1 MNLEAIIA
9 RMKEIQAELAKPEA
23 NVSELRT
30 EFDKLKADKEHLEKD
45 NADRAKLLT
54 DIASQ
59 NVGVTIRKFDPTGES
74 KSAVDVMRSE
84 AYKNAFIKDLLDQD
98 LTPEERT
105 AMETVTRAFIHTT
118 ANTAAVVPEELQNK
132 IYSTMEES
140 HPLMADVQILRTGT
154 VMTIVKHTAIV
165 AGDAANVAE
174 GVANADEQNTFVNVT
189 LSGQDIS
196 KHVDYSYRLGKMA
209 IPAFEAYL
217 VKEIGDRIGAQWSD
231 NIVTQ
236 IKSDL
241 AAANKINV
249 ATAGTLAIT
258 DFLSGLGKLK
268 GVSKANVYVN
278 GPTLWGKVYPM
289 AGADGRQAF
298 IPNYADNLSG
308 VVLGKAVKQ
317 EDSLADNEVLILD
330 PGQYIENVVQD
341 LLIERDKSIK
351 THVHTIAGIV
361 ISGGSMTNDKAGVL
375 ITIGTAV

>member
-30 EFDKLKADKEHLEKD
+30 EFDKLKADKEKLEKD
-45 NADRAKLLT
+45 GVDRAKLLD
-54 DIASQ
+54 DIA
-59 NVGVTIRKFDPTGES
+59 NRGIGVTVKKFDPTEES
-74 KSAVDVMRSE
+74 KSALDVMRS
-84 AYKNAFIKDLLDQD
+84 ATYKNAFIKDLLEQD
-98 LTPEERT
+98 LTTEERT
-105 AMETVTRAFIHTT
+105 AMDTVTRAFIHTT
-118 ANTAAVVPEELQNK
+118 ANTAAVIPEELQNK

-189 LSGQDIS
+189 LSGKDIS

-217 VKEIGDRIGAQWSD
+217 VKEIGDRIGSKWSA
-231 NIVTQ
+231 NIVAQ

-249 ATAGTLAIT
+249 ATAGTLVIA
-258 DFLSGLGKLK
+258 DFLNGLSKLK
-268 GVSKANVYVN
+268 GVSKSNVYVN

-289 AGADGRQAF
+289 NGADGRQAF

-308 VVLGKAVKQ
+308 VILGKAVKQ

-341 LLIERDKSIK
+341 LLIERDKDIK
-351 THVHTIAGIV
+351 KHVHTISGIV
-361 ISGGSMTNDKAGVL
+361 IAGGSMTNDKAGVL
-375 ITIGTAV
+375 VTIGTGA

>member
-23 NVSELRT
+23 NVSELRS
-30 EFDKLKADKEHLEKD
+30 EFDRLKADKEKLEKD
-45 NADRAKLLT
+45 GVDRAKLLD
-54 DIASQ
+54 DIA
-59 NVGVTIRKFDPTGES
+59 NHGIGVTVRKFEPTKES
-74 KSAVDVMRSE
+74 KSAEDVMRSE
-84 AYKNAFIKDLLDQD
+84 AYKNAFLKEILNQEM
-98 LTPEERT
+98 TEEERT
-105 AMETVTRAFIHTT
+105 AMDTVTRAFIHTT
-118 ANTAAVVPEELQNK
+118 ANTAAVVPKELQNK

-154 VMTIVKHTAIV
+154 VMSIVKHTAIV

-174 GVANADEQNTFVNVT
+174 GVANADEQNTFVNVELT
-189 LSGQDIS
+189 GKDIS

-217 VKEIGDRIGAQWSD
+217 VKEIGDRIGSKWSA
-231 NIVTQ
+231 NIVAQ

-249 ATAGTLAIT
+249 AKAGTLAIE
-258 DFLSGLGKLK
+258 DFLSGLSKLK

-278 GPTLWGKVYPM
+278 GTTLWGKVYPM
-289 AGADGRQAF
+289 KGADGLQAF

-341 LLIERDKSIK
+341 LLIERDKDIK
-351 THVHTIAGIV
+351 KHVHTISGIV

-375 ITIGTAV
+375 VTIGTGA

>member
-23 NVSELRT
+23 NVSELRS
-30 EFDKLKADKEHLEKD
+30 EFDRLKADKEKLEKD
-45 NADRAKLLT
+45 GVDRAKLLD
-54 DIASQ
+54 DIA
-59 NVGVTIRKFDPTGES
+59 NHGIGVTVRKFEPTKES
-74 KSAVDVMRSE
+74 KSAEDVMRSE
-84 AYKNAFIKDLLDQD
+84 AYKNAFLKEILNQEM
-98 LTPEERT
+98 TEEERT
-105 AMETVTRAFIHTT
+105 AMDTVTRAFIHTT
-118 ANTAAVVPEELQNK
+118 SNTAAVVPAELQNK

-154 VMTIVKHTAIV
+154 VMSIVKHTAIV
-165 AGDAANVAE
+165 AGDAANVSE
-174 GVANADEQNTFVNVT
+174 GVAGDDEQNTFVNVELT
-189 LSGQDIS
+189 GKDIS

-217 VKEIGDRIGAQWSD
+217 VKEIGDRIGSKWSA
-231 NIVTQ
+231 NIVAQ

-241 AAANKINV
+241 AVANKINAAV
-249 ATAGTLAIT
+249 AGTLAIE
-258 DFLSGLGKLK
+258 DFLSGLSKLK

-278 GPTLWGKVYPM
+278 GTTLWGKVYPM
-289 AGADGRQAF
+289 KGADGRQAF

-341 LLIERDKSIK
+341 LLIERDKDIK
-351 THVHTIAGIV
+351 KHVHTISGIV
-361 ISGGSMTNDKAGVL
+361 IAGGSMTNDKAGVL
-375 ITIGTAV
+375 VTIGTGA